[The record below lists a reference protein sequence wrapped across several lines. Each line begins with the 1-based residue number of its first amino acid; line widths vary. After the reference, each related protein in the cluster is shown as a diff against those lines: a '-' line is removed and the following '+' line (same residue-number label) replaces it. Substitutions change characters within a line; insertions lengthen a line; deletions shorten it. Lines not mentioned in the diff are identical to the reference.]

1 MPTQRSTVRRLPERG
16 SYDFESLYRV
26 LDEGFLCHLG
36 FVVDGQPF
44 VIPTS
49 YGRDGEKLYIH
60 GSAASRMLRHLAQG
74 HPMTMCVT
82 LLDGLVLARSG
93 FHHSMNYRSAVVY
106 GTGRLVEDAE
116 EKMRALLVI
125 SEHIVPGRWAEVR
138 GPSDQEMKATAVIR
152 LAVEDFSVKVRSG
165 PPKDEPEDYSL
176 PVWAGV
182 LPLRMTT
189 GEPVPDPEM
198 KRPPEVPGYVRTYKR
213 KRKADSSLRSE

>member
-1 MPTQRSTVRRLPERG
+1 MRTQRSTVRRLPERG

-49 YGRDGEKLYIH
+49 YGRDDEKLYVH

-74 HPMTMCVT
+74 HAMTACVT

-138 GPSDQEMKATAVIR
+138 GPNAQEMKATAVIR
-152 LAVEDFSVKVRSG
+152 LEVEDFSVKVRSG

-182 LPLRMTT
+182 LPLRMTA
-189 GEPVPDPEM
+189 GEPQADPKMEHAA
-198 KRPPEVPGYVRTYKR
+198 EVPEYVRKYSR
-213 KRKADSSLRSE
+213 KPGR